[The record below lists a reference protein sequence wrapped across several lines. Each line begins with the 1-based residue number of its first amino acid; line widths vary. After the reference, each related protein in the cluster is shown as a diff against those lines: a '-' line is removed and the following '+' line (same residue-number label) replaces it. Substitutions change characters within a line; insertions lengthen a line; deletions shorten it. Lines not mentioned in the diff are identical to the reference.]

1 MNAITSFRDEHYFL
15 SNMFPSTISFEGLT
29 YPSAESAFQA
39 AKCLDPNDR
48 IPFTKL
54 NGLRSE
60 KAGTESRAARRLGI
74 RKTGHHV
81 PDPEGKIQPA
91 GIQNTAASYR

>member
-1 MNAITSFRDEHYFL
+1 MNAITSFRDENYFL
-15 SNMFPSTISFEGLT
+15 SNMFPCTISFEGLT

-54 NGLRSE
+54 DGYAAKKLGRKVALRADWE
-60 KAGTESRAARRLGI
+60 TVKQDIMYQILKAKFSQQEF
-74 RKTGHHV
+74 KT
-81 PDPEGKIQPA
+81 QLL
-91 GIQNTAASYR
+91 Q